1 MIHTRDHQTPYL
13 FDPWDYLGPKRKK
26 LLTESWAGIFQEHIL
41 RALPVNKIAP
51 YFSKGYGRPTKELY
65 AALGSLILQQMHD
78 LTDEETVDEFCF
90 NIKWHYALRIAS
102 HKMLPKG

>member
-1 MIHTRDHQTPYL
+1 MIHTHDHQTPYL

-51 YFSKGYGRPTKELY
+51 IFLKDTAVRAKSCTPPWEG
-65 AALGSLILQQMHD
+65 
-78 LTDEETVDEFCF
+78 
-90 NIKWHYALRIAS
+90 
-102 HKMLPKG
+102 